1 MYPEAI
7 TLYRFTIAAIE
18 RASVRIII
26 VISATLL
33 LLRYRLLKVEKIN
46 VRSEIALSVLS

>member
-18 RASVRIII
+18 RASVRII

-33 LLRYRLLKVEKIN
+33 LLRYRLLKVETVN